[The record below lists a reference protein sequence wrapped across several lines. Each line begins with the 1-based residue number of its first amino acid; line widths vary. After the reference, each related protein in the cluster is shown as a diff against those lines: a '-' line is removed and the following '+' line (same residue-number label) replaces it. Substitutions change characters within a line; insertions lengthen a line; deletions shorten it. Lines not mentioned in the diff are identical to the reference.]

1 MASVFFNAFKEPF
14 MHSPLSRRFNP
25 VRSALTVLAIA
36 VASSVAMSAWAM
48 PGHGHGHGH
57 GDRHGDGMAMH
68 GRMLDRVN
76 ATPEQR
82 AQITRITDAGR
93 VDMTAH
99 HASAQALR
107 TQMRQAMA
115 APVVDANTVEVL
127 RQQGMALHDQAS
139 KRRTQ
144 MMVEI
149 SRVLSPQQRQ
159 QLAERMARRS
169 EMQQRHHRE
178 RGQLDGLPPTGGG
191 LPALR

>member
-1 MASVFFNAFKEPF
+1 
-14 MHSPLSRRFNP
+14 MHAPMSRRFHP
-25 VRSALTVLAIA
+25 ARTVLTVLAIA
-36 VASSVAMSAWAM
+36 VACSVAMSAWAM
-48 PGHGHGHGH
+48 PGHGH

-68 GRMLDRVN
+68 GRMLDSVN

-82 AQITRITDAGR
+82 AQITRITEAGR
-93 VDMTAH
+93 ADMTAQ

-107 TQMRQAMA
+107 TQMRQALA
-115 APVVDANTVEVL
+115 APVVDANVVEAL

-169 EMQQRHHRE
+169 EMQQRHRRE
-178 RGQLDGLPPTGGG
+178 RGQLDGLPTTGGG